1 MKAQKQL
8 TVGIATAI
16 IAVLVASQSV
26 NQAAVTQRAKQE
38 QVKIKAQ
45 GDSNEDIEFL
55 MNANHWTRQE
65 AIGVLNLSSKA
76 TERAGISLAPSDPN
90 KIITR

>member
-26 NQAAVTQRAKQE
+26 NLAAREKVKYEQIKKVTPHRLYTE
-38 QVKIKAQ
+38 
-45 GDSNEDIEFL
+45 EDVEFL
-55 MNANHWTRQE
+55 MNANHWTRPE
-65 AIGVLNLSSKA
+65 AVKVLDLS
-76 TERAGISLAPSDPN
+76 ENR
-90 KIITR
+90 